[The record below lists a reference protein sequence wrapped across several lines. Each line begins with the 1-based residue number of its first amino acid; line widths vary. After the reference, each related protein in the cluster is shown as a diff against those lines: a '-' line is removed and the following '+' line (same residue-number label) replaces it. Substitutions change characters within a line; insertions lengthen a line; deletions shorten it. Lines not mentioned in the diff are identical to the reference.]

1 VSGKNLGV
9 NVNYKN
15 ETGFFGK
22 LPGYGDFIY
31 RDLPNSIIEIWD
43 SWLQL
48 YIKSSQEQIGEDWL
62 DIYLTSPIWR
72 FVLKPGVLDEN
83 TWAGIVLPSVDKVG
97 RYFPFSILAK
107 LTTPVNPSN
116 FICVQEEWFS
126 HLEKSALSAL
136 NRELDLE
143 QLLAQLQDL
152 SIPKD
157 LTYEKT
163 GNLVLSSNLLVK
175 MDLEEQLPLTTFPA
189 MLDICLDNLLPTY
202 SIWHTKGSEKVE
214 PCVFVSRSLPSGQ
227 EVPSMM
233 DGAWDHGGWQEPY
246 KLSAMTFQEQ

>member
-1 VSGKNLGV
+1 M
-9 NVNYKN
+9 NYKN

-31 RDLPNSIIEIWD
+31 RELPNSIIELWD

-48 YIKSSQEQIGEDWL
+48 YIKSSQEQIGESWL

-97 RYFPFSILAK
+97 RYFPFSILSK
-107 LTTPVNPSN
+107 FTTTLNPLS
-116 FICVQEEWFS
+116 FINTQQEWFS
-126 HLEKSALSAL
+126 NIEKFALSAL

-143 QLLAQLQDL
+143 QLLLQLQSL
-152 SIPKD
+152 NIPLD
-157 LTYEKT
+157 SLYEKT
-163 GNLVLSSNLLVK
+163 GNSVVSSNLLVK
-175 MDLEEQLPLTTFPA
+175 MDMEEQLPLTTFPA
-189 MLDICLDNLLPTY
+189 LLDVCMDNLFPAY

-214 PCVFVSRSLPSGQ
+214 PCVFLSRALPTGQ
-227 EVPSMM
+227 QVPSMM

-246 KLSAMTFQEQ
+246 TLGAVMLQEY

>member
-1 VSGKNLGV
+1 M
-9 NVNYKN
+9 NYQN

-48 YIKSSQEQIGEDWL
+48 YIKSSQEQIGDNWL

-97 RYFPFSILAK
+97 RYFPFSILTK
-107 LTTPVNPSN
+107 LPPVNPSQ
-116 FICVQEEWFS
+116 FISTQEEWFAS
-126 HLEKSALSAL
+126 LEAAALSAL

-143 QLLAQLQDL
+143 ELLLRLQSL
-152 SIPKD
+152 SIPLD
-157 LTYEKT
+157 AGYEKT
-163 GNLVLSSNLLVK
+163 GNAVLANNLLVR
-175 MDLEEQLPLTTFPA
+175 MDLEEQTPVSTFPA
-189 MLDICLDNLLPTY
+189 ILDICLDNLLPTY
-202 SIWHTKGSEKVE
+202 SIWHTKGSEQVE
-214 PCVFVSRSLPSGQ
+214 PCVFISRALPTGQ
-227 EVPSMM
+227 EVPSMI
-233 DGAWDHGGWQEPY
+233 DGAWEHGGWQEPY
-246 KLSAMTFQEQ
+246 KLGAMFQEQ